1 MIICFIFYICL
12 DKGLFLFFVSEV
24 IWLIGVWVIIY
35 FIGFFWSFM
44 VIVIIVDIFMFVI
57 V

>member
-1 MIICFIFYICL
+1 MFICFVLYMCL

-24 IWLIGVWVIIY
+24 IWLIGVWVFIY
-35 FIGFFWSFM
+35 LIGFFWSFL
-44 VIVIIVDIFMFVI
+44 VIVEIIKIFIFVI